1 MVSLKAKL
9 LKLLLG
15 FGQSVNVLVSEVVC
29 GKEGDKADTIG
40 TTIVCPEYADTS
52 IISLH
57 DQVSF

>member
-40 TTIVCPEYADTS
+40 TIVCPENDDTNHFAS
-52 IISLH
+52 
-57 DQVSF
+57 